1 MLQQGGVFAEGTR
14 GASRRLEQ
22 RTFHALKEGSVD
34 ARARA
39 SQRQGAKQH
48 ASRPEYRRRDACRV
62 GVAVTDG
69 EAIAG
74 PADGLVGFARLA
86 GKRGKHASAGADQQR
101 QYVALAYRVADRML
115 GFDTIKAGAD
125 VTRTNIEG
133 NTLPTVLGEVAH
145 DRQQDINRHDR
156 ALIERAEPKGGRPD
170 PVASIVQALKQ
181 LPAQQRIRQPQD
193 RALVE
198 AGTHRDFGQAERAFV
213 GGEGIEDGVIRLRG
227 YEIQHLIGRVSFP
240 AMIWLMLRGELPS
253 EDQAALLGIA
263 LGAAVDHGPQAPSIA
278 IARMAATC
286 GVGINSAMASAINV
300 LGDVHGGAGEQAL
313 SLYGDIAVVIDG
325 GAALNEAVSA
335 RLDRFFAEEK
345 CYVPGLGHR
354 FHPVDPRAPRLL
366 ELTRE
371 FAARSIVNGRFADI
385 AEAIEADVARRKG
398 KKIPLNIDGATAVI
412 YGELGFPPPL
422 TRGLFVLSRS
432 VGILAHAWEQSQQ
445 SERNKGPLPREW
457 LWAYTGTPAR
467 PFPEDG
473 GTSG

>member
-1 MLQQGGVFAEGTR
+1 MSDTQKKSGRER
-14 GASRRLEQ
+14 GEEWWQ
-22 RTFHALKEGSVD
+22 TG
-34 ARARA
+34 
-39 SQRQGAKQH
+39 
-48 ASRPEYRRRDACRV
+48 
-62 GVAVTDG
+62 
-69 EAIAG
+69 I
-74 PADGLVGFARLA
+74 
-86 GKRGKHASAGADQQR
+86 
-101 QYVALAYRVADRML
+101 
-115 GFDTIKAGAD
+115 
-125 VTRTNIEG
+125 IEMS
-133 NTLPTVLGEVAH
+133 P
-145 DRQQDINRHDR
+145 
-156 ALIERAEPKGGRPD
+156 
-170 PVASIVQALKQ
+170 
-181 LPAQQRIRQPQD
+181 
-193 RALVE
+193 
-198 AGTHRDFGQAERAFV
+198 
-213 GGEGIEDGVIRLRG
+213 GVIRLRG
-227 YEIQHLIGRVSFP
+227 YEIQDLIGRVSFP

-313 SLYGDIAVVIDG
+313 AFYGDIAVAIDG
-325 GAALNEAVSA
+325 GMALDEAVSA
-335 RLDRFFAEEK
+335 RLDRFFADEK
-345 CYVPGLGHR
+345 GYVPGLGHR

-371 FAARSIVNGRFADI
+371 FAAHGVVNGRFADI

-473 GTSG
+473 DTSG